1 VNLAKSLRPWTAAL
15 AGIATLAATA
25 VLAFG
30 APRAAAGQEPDRSGW
45 ETGYHIVRPGDTLE
59 SLAARYL
66 GDSELWRE
74 LHKLNP
80 QVTDPHRIYPG
91 QRIQVYHQPPTRQP
105 TAQIESIANRVEE
118 RPQPV
123 NWRPA
128 GVDDLLLEK
137 DSLRTYEDGSARIR
151 FDDGGAVTMTE
162 DSLIFIR
169 RQTPPAAQAPA
180 KKEIEV
186 LVGQA
191 EVSSTRDAVR
201 SADIEVVVGST
212 KASGTAAADRP
223 LRTRARRTE
232 SEAAQIMQYEG
243 EATVSAGGAEVALP
257 AGTGTT
263 VEARKAP
270 GPVEALLPAPQLVAP
285 AERAELERDDA
296 VLRWAP
302 VTGAASYVVET
313 CSDAHCGALV
323 ERLTGV
329 TATEVKLAQTAG
341 SDTYFRVT
349 AVAPSGLD
357 GFPSEARSFRLVDSL
372 APGTP
377 LVLLTVDGVEAAADG
392 CVAKAPEVRVKP
404 AETGSKVVAW
414 RLFLDGKEVSEADL
428 ENLGDYAGKH
438 TVMAR
443 VLDDRGRIADSV
455 PTPFLIDP
463 VAPWGTIF
471 STEAVPPDADNG
483 LEDRRRQKVKLS
495 FPPPSNCGDI
505 GFEIE
510 GSDNVVVPVPCGPGV
525 EPVGVPVEGET
536 VQVALRAAKPV
547 QLGERVS
554 LGTGEPALLTVWDEG
569 CGLAS
574 LSIRIVPSKYS
585 PGRLLLEV
593 QTSDAAGNERTLG
606 WHADQRVFD
615 K

>member
-1 VNLAKSLRPWTAAL
+1 MIRTTNLRLRTAARVGLAGLFALTALSLGTPHAAL
-15 AGIATLAATA
+15 A
-25 VLAFG
+25 
-30 APRAAAGQEPDRSGW
+30 QEPDRSGW
-45 ETGYHIVRPGDTLE
+45 EAGYHIVRPGDTLE
-59 SLAARYL
+59 SLAERFL
-66 GDSELWRE
+66 GDSELWHE

-80 QVTDPHRIYPG
+80 QITDPHRIFPG
-91 QRIQVYHQPPTRQP
+91 QRIKVFHEPPTRQP
-105 TAQIESIANRVEE
+105 TAQIEAISKRVEE

-128 GVDDLLLEK
+128 GEADLLLER
-137 DSLRTYEDGSARIR
+137 DSLRTFGGGSARLK
-151 FDDGGAVTMTE
+151 FDDGGTVTLTE

-169 RQTPPAAQAPA
+169 RQTPPAAQTRA

-191 EVSSTRDAVR
+191 ELASSANAVR
-201 SADIEVVVGST
+201 SSDVEVVVGST
-212 KASGTAAADRP
+212 KARGVAAADRP

-243 EATVSAGGAEVALP
+243 ETTVAAGGAEVALP

-263 VEARKAP
+263 VVARQAP
-270 GPVEALLPAPQLVAP
+270 GPVEALLPAPQLIAP
-285 AERAELERDDA
+285 AERAELERGDA
-296 VLRWAP
+296 IVRWAP
-302 VTGAASYVVET
+302 VAGATSYIVET
-313 CSDAHCGALV
+313 CADAACGALV
-323 ERLTGV
+323 ERVDGA
-329 TATEVKLAQTAG
+329 TATDLKLTETAG
-341 SDTYFRVT
+341 GDTFFRVT
-349 AVAPSGLD
+349 AVSPSGLD
-357 GFPSEARSFRLVDSL
+357 GFPSEARSFSFVDTL

-377 LVLLTVDGVEAAADG
+377 VVALTVDGVEAPADG
-392 CVAKAPEVRVKP
+392 CVAKAPEVRVRP
-404 AETGSKVVAW
+404 SQQGSKVVAW
-414 RLFLDGKEVSEADL
+414 RIFLDGAEVSEADL
-428 ENLGDYAGKH
+428 EALGDYAGEH

-443 VLDDRGRIADSV
+443 VLDDRGRIADST
-455 PTPFLIDP
+455 PTPFVIDP

-510 GSDNVVVPVPCGPGV
+510 GADNVVVPVPCGPGV
-525 EPVGVPVEGET
+525 EGVGVPVDSDT
-536 VQVALRAAKPV
+536 VSVALRAAKPV

-574 LSIRIVPSKYS
+574 LSIRIVPSIYS

-593 QTSDAAGNERTLG
+593 QAADQAGNERTLG
-606 WHADQRVFD
+606 WHADQRTFS

>member
-1 VNLAKSLRPWTAAL
+1 MNRAMSLRPWTAAL
-15 AGIATLAATA
+15 AGLALVATA
-25 VLAFG
+25 LF
-30 APRAAAGQEPDRSGW
+30 APAAAAGQTPDRTGW

-66 GDSELWRE
+66 GDSELWHE

-80 QVTDPHRIYPG
+80 QLTDPHRIYPG
-91 QRIQVYHQPPTRQP
+91 QRIQVYHRPPTRQP
-105 TAQIESIANRVEE
+105 TAQIEAIANRVEE
-118 RPQPV
+118 RPQPT

-128 GVDDLLLEK
+128 GLSDLLLEK
-137 DSLRTYEDGSARIR
+137 DSLRTYTDGSARIR

-162 DSLIFIR
+162 DSLIFLR

-180 KKEIEV
+180 KKEIEI

-191 EVSSTRDAVR
+191 EVASTRDAVR
-201 SADIEVVVGST
+201 AADIEVVVGST
-212 KASGTAAADRP
+212 KATGVAAPDQP

-243 EATVSAGGAEVALP
+243 ETTVASGGAQVALT

-263 VEARKAP
+263 VEPRKAP
-270 GPVEALLPAPQLVAP
+270 GPVETLLAAPTLVAP
-285 AERAELERDDA
+285 AERAELERADA
-296 VLRWAP
+296 VLRWSP
-302 VTGAASYVVET
+302 VAGAASYVVET
-313 CSDAHCGALV
+313 CADANCGALV
-323 ERLTGV
+323 ERVDGLTG
-329 TATEVKLAQTAG
+329 TEVQLTQTAG

-349 AVAPSGLD
+349 AVSASGLD

-377 LVLLTVDGVEAAADG
+377 LVLLTVDGVDAAADG
-392 CVAKAPEVRVKP
+392 CVPKAPEVRVKP
-404 AETGSKVVAW
+404 SATGSKVVAW

-428 ENLGDYAGKH
+428 ENLGDYAGEH

-443 VLDDRGRIADSV
+443 VLDDRGRIADSA
-455 PTPFLIDP
+455 PMTFLIDP

-471 STEAVPPDADNG
+471 SKESVPPDADTG

-495 FPPPSNCGDI
+495 FAPPSNCGDI

-510 GSDNVVVPVPCGPGV
+510 GADNVVVPVPCGPGV
-525 EPVGVPVEGET
+525 EPVGVAVEGKS
-536 VQVALRAAKPV
+536 VQVALRAAKPL

-554 LGTGEPALLTVWDEG
+554 LGTGEPALLDVWDEG

-574 LSIRIVPSKYS
+574 LAIRIVPSKYS

-593 QTSDAAGNERTLG
+593 QTSDVAGNQRTLG